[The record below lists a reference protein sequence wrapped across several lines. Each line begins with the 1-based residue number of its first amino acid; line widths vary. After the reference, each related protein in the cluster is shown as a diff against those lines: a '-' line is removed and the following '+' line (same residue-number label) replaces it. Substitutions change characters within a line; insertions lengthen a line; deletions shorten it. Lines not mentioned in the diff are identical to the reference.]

1 MSLFDTIN
9 EDIKKAMLARD
20 HARLLALRGVKKE
33 FLEAKTAEGAGGEL
47 SDATATKIIAKM
59 VKQRKE
65 SAAIYT
71 QQNREDLAQS
81 ELAELAV
88 LEEYL
93 PKQLSDEELTAA
105 VKQIIEQVGATS
117 MKEMGKVMGIASK
130 QLAGKAEGGAISA
143 KVKQLLG

>member
-47 SDATATKIIAKM
+47 TDATATKIIAKM

-71 QQNREDLAQS
+71 RQNRDDLAQS
-81 ELAELAV
+81 ELAEMAV

-93 PKQLSDEELTAA
+93 PKQLTDEELTAA
-105 VKQIIEQVGATS
+105 VKAIIEQVGATS
-117 MKEMGKVMGIASK
+117 MKEMGKVMGVASK
-130 QLAGKAEGGAISA
+130 QLAGKAEGGVISA
-143 KVKQLLG
+143 KVKQLLA

>member
-9 EDIKKAMLARD
+9 EDIKKSMLARD

-47 SDATATKIIAKM
+47 TDATATKIIAKM

-71 QQNREDLAQS
+71 GQNRDDLAQS
-81 ELAELAV
+81 ELAEVAV

-93 PKQLSDEELTAA
+93 PKQLTDEELTAA
-105 VKQIIEQVGATS
+105 VKAIIEQVGATS
-117 MKEMGKVMGIASK
+117 MKEMGKVMGVASK
-130 QLAGKAEGGAISA
+130 QLAGKAEGGVISA
-143 KVKQLLG
+143 KVKQLLA

>member
-47 SDATATKIIAKM
+47 TDATATKIIAKM

-117 MKEMGKVMGIASK
+117 MKEMGKVMGVASK
-130 QLAGKAEGGAISA
+130 QLAGKAEGGVISA
-143 KVKQLLG
+143 KVKQLLA